1 MTSIDYSHFLKDYF
15 ASFRSS
21 QAKPIE
27 DQVVY
32 CLNLVGFGGFVMLV
46 LAFRIFSKM

>member
-1 MTSIDYSHFLKDYF
+1 MKIQMTSIDYSDFLKDYF

-32 CLNLVGFGGFVMLV
+32 CLNLVGFGGFEIHI
-46 LAFRIFSKM
+46 LAS